1 MNEKGEP
8 EPDMEK
14 AEVLIELFTSV
25 FSGSRFSPVSQVPEP
40 QGGSWGGKVPLTVS

>member
-25 FSGSRFSPVSQVPEP
+25 FSGSRFSPVSQVP